1 MPREHTWRY
10 LGLAAAFALVGVL
23 ILWRAFYIQGS
34 AEAAD
39 FLQQSEYYSRLLK
52 TIYPPRGEIYD
63 RNGNLLA
70 GNRTVYEIGVE
81 LESVQDPEAIAFA
94 LSNMV
99 GSDYNTILQKIDIFN
114 KNGSIYGIL
123 DDYVLPEKIDLL
135 RAYNVNLP
143 PEEDDSYHCSNDP
156 ALIAL
161 ICRPHLARSYPERD
175 LASNVLG
182 FVTQDSNG
190 NFGVEQKY
198 QDLLAGI
205 PEDIWVP
212 TDPNRVQDLP
222 DIPGGASL
230 ILTIDRE
237 IQAMVEDVL
246 DQAIETTGSESATG
260 IVIDPTTG
268 EILAMS
274 STPRLDLNDYQQ
286 YVKLY
291 DDNNP
296 YNRATGE
303 IYEPGSIF
311 KVVTMAGAIDLGL
324 VTPETVFNDT
334 GIFYYGGIT
343 IRNWNGQAWGE
354 QTMLGCLQH
363 SLNVCLASVGEKL
376 GADNFYHYVQAFG
389 FGFPTGV
396 DLFNEA
402 AGQLRLPGDPPQL
415 ACPGEDQ
422 DNCREI
428 YWTDSDLAT
437 NTFGQGLSIT
447 PMQMVTAVT
456 AFINDGRMA
465 IPHMVKGVVQNGM
478 QYNIPPQF
486 SGTPISAET
495 AHTMTQMLSD
505 SLEFESSLALVPGYR
520 LAGKTGTAQ
529 IPDPNTGLYDPNQT
543 NTSFIGWGPVDDP
556 KFLVFVWLERP
567 ETSIWASETAAPVF
581 ADIVDRLVVLMN
593 IPPDQQRLQVAAQ
606 Q

>member
-10 LGLAAAFALVGVL
+10 LSMAIAFAFVGLA
-23 ILWRAFYIQGS
+23 ILLRAFYIQGS
-34 AEAAD
+34 PEAAE
-39 FLQQSEYYSRLLK
+39 FIQQSEYYSRLFK

-63 RNGNLLA
+63 RNGSLLA

-99 GSDYNTILQKIDIFN
+99 GTDYNEVLKDINDFN
-114 KNGSIYGIL
+114 ALGAIYGIL

-143 PEEDDSYHCSNDP
+143 PEEEDSYRCSNDP

-182 FVTQDSNG
+182 FVTQDRNG

-198 QDLLAGI
+198 QELLAGI
-205 PEDIWVP
+205 PEDLWVP
-212 TDPNRVQDLP
+212 TDPNRVQALP
-222 DIPGGASL
+222 DVPGGASL

-246 DQAIETTGSESATG
+246 DEAMEFHGADSATA
-260 IVIDPTTG
+260 IVMDPRTG
-268 EILAMS
+268 EILAMT
-274 STPRLDLNDYQQ
+274 STPRLDLNDYQH

-334 GIFYYGGIT
+334 GIFYYGGIA

-376 GADNFYHYVQAFG
+376 GAENFYHYVQAFG
-389 FGFPTGV
+389 FGYPTGV

-402 AGQLRLPGDPPQL
+402 SGQLRLPGDPPVL
-415 ACPGEDQ
+415 ACGGD
-422 DNCREI
+422 DLDVCREI

-437 NTFGQGLSIT
+437 NTFGQGLAIT

-456 AFINDGRMA
+456 AFINDGRMV
-465 IPHMVKGVVQNGM
+465 IPHIVKGVVQNGM

-486 SGTPISAET
+486 AGTPISAET
-495 AHTMTQMLSD
+495 AHTMSKMLAD
-505 SLEFESSLALVPGYR
+505 SLEFESSMALVPGYR

-529 IPDPNTGLYDPNQT
+529 IPDPNTGVYDPNQT
-543 NTSFIGWGPVDDP
+543 NTSFVGWGPVDDP
-556 KFLVFVWLERP
+556 KFVVFVWLERP
-567 ETSIWASETAAPVF
+567 ETSIWASEVAAPVF
-581 ADIVDRLVVLMN
+581 ADIVERLVVLMD
-593 IPPDQQRLQVAAQ
+593 IPPDDQRLEIAAQ
-606 Q
+606 